1 MAEDIYKVSV
11 RINGKNQDIELNE
24 FNKKGHNGYAK
35 EYPDAVIRMRN
46 KDNEDFAIPLVKYD
60 EAYNSGLRPYVTRQK
75 VSEPK
80 PVKQVKT
87 SKNENKPVTYKPGEV
102 ALQVE
107 KESGLLP
114 VDGDQKNKSE
124 KENPYTS
131 AKPVGGF
138 EETRLYSY
146 INHDNYGKDKVKDFK
161 RETDDLMK
169 VDVSRGYP
177 QAVDL
182 ADETMR
188 RTMPVFSNIVSR
200 SIDKVRENAFSESF
214 KDENTLLFRLGEEY
228 RRAAKYNR
236 MVTPDAILQDVKDTI
251 SKDENF
257 GKMIR
262 EESARLEIDP
272 EVYATRYALPTI
284 QKILYNQLINEKVP
298 KSSAEYIFGNAFSSS
313 ILGML
318 VDTALKPLE
327 QRQLEYEARGKY
339 NASTAED
346 VASTV
351 ASIAMDLPVMGVT
364 GGLGNAASKTLL
376 RGQVNRMMSAGL
388 TREAAE
394 GIATRAAQQTG
405 MKWGLRSVSEG
416 VNFGA
421 YEGLGNVLSQLHT
434 KDEIDASEAGTAMAK
449 GMITGAAMGIFGV
462 GNESIGRALS
472 TKIGDKASQA
482 ATYATSLGGRTAI
495 LAGSS
500 VLGQWAGDPNFN
512 ADNINWTDEFIHA
525 GLTNLGFDI
534 IGAAKRIGK
543 SSVKSRDIN
552 LTKDDIRQLNES
564 GINGSN
570 VKEIAESL
578 IDVLRKAKEFGN
590 QKVNSIGIE
599 QKASG
604 TTSLKDFLSVGKN
617 NEIVKY
623 GSQNEISLFDK
634 PANDYNINSEGIAF
648 GDIMTNEGISL
659 STKSKISYLM
669 TGQLYKL
676 SPSTGLSIIRDQ
688 STGDYIIDTY
698 NMSGQLN
705 ERRTFKNEKEAAA
718 YKSYAESEV
727 KRNQAEALEDILN
740 ASSKTRASIDVFNSF
755 VDEGISKDRLLD
767 VYSRGKNGETLSK
780 EDKSLFDRIN
790 TEIDNTIANDFG
802 YGVLK
807 AKNIIMQAHGLSES
821 EFNKI
826 RRKSYNRMSDV
837 EKQIYDDYLD
847 AMRDVAN
854 PSGRQTSAADMS
866 SQSEQAKY
874 YLGNSSVEDTNTETV
889 NVPDGPSP
897 SLVKPSTQNV
907 NVPDGPIAR
916 GKQKALE
923 DYDGGNFN
931 AQNVREYSTHIE
943 MAGQR
948 LARYF
953 NKEQVNDIMSM
964 EEPQLYDFI
973 SKLDVERRQA
983 VEDFIEAT
991 TKQNELDRL
1000 AQEHIDGIVERD
1012 NRLAQSMTGEIP
1024 GKVILA
1030 TYDGKDYVVLN
1041 GYKNKTGEY
1050 MAVPIERGQDG
1061 YIDFTSFNPD
1071 NVSTVKMPGAR
1082 FREFSHDDI
1091 YTPEQTEAMER
1102 YNNASEGQY
1111 NVGDK
1116 IRMSVDGENI
1126 LNADVLDVDTTEK
1139 GAIRGYVIQ
1148 VEGENK
1154 PVTVKSE
1161 EISEL
1166 TQNAIKADYTKRY
1179 AAIDEQLSKIKDQQE
1194 KENKG
1199 EITIDESTPVQDEQP
1214 STEALNNESRE
1225 NTVQEVNELPLDESG
1240 EPVFHSVAPEKTI
1253 RFLQE
1258 ESGFTPLQT
1267 KEFINL
1273 NISDLSKALS
1283 KLEKKKPKVI
1293 SRYSEYKR
1301 NLTEW
1306 ESEYNDTKKK
1316 LDYWTDIKEKMEAQN
1331 PASTQPQETNIEDEF
1346 KNNIYGQRTITQGGD
1361 NQNTGDV
1368 AQTVPVQGNESKE
1381 PGTESGSQT
1390 GGDVPERNGQPGNA
1404 EYSQENS
1411 VPERNERTEGETIGE
1426 QITSA
1431 EAEGITLSDELDEN
1445 GRKFVISGNG
1455 STTFG
1460 EIRDG
1465 SGLTPAPI
1473 KLSEGFNR
1481 KDSKGKN
1488 HGYGLLHIEASHGDQ
1503 IRNAG
1508 FKSINDFVE
1517 YVANG
1522 YTIIRNGNKRNSKE
1536 TYLLEL
1542 SDGKNNTL
1550 FIELSSDGNY
1560 WNVNSAGIF
1569 RRSYSRKKETV
1580 WSLPAVESTST
1591 AEDEGVRNENIS
1603 SNSMSGNSPQSV
1615 SSENKYTNLSQND
1628 NVLEAKIAEEEK
1640 KVDLNPTDSQKEAG
1654 NYKKGH
1660 LKFDGLD
1667 FTIENVKGGI
1677 RSGKDRDGKEWSVK
1691 MNNTYGYIRG
1701 TEGVDGD
1708 HIDMFISEHPTHG
1721 NVYVIDQVNPDGTFD
1736 EHKVMYGFPNED
1748 EAKAAYLA
1756 NYSDGWKGLGNVT
1769 EVSREE
1775 FKKWIDSSKRK
1786 TKPFSEYKS
1795 VKPLDRNVSGQSDG
1809 IFPKDTNLLPKRL
1822 REAYESGDKA
1832 SVVGAEQALIDYI
1845 DGSDDLKM
1853 IANTYFMSK
1862 DLLGKKDILSP
1873 SGRKMHNFISKA
1885 CKDTLNRRGV
1895 PLEVFK
1901 SEKYRIDFAGKTDDS
1916 VALDIMSDDKSVE
1929 VVRAVINNPHTS
1941 DSTLENIAVRFSNN
1955 GLDWEVKQI
1964 INERK
1969 GKKDYQKEDDSIR
1982 FRLSD
1987 NDLTEEE
1994 NRIINDSK
2002 QNGTF
2007 MKAPNGKDT
2016 NLTEKQWVQV
2026 RTKSFKDWF
2035 GDWEKAARIEKLR
2048 KSEPVR
2054 ITGKEYI
2061 GKYELSRESAQDYI
2075 LKNFRGEYKIKDTGE
2090 NISLSKVGAKKVT
2103 SHSMSNDA
2111 HLKSIAAIP
2120 DLIKNSI
2127 FIEEKP
2133 NEKGNGKY
2141 ERYRYYMSGL
2151 KIGDIDYTARLTIG
2165 VKNGKYYYDHYLTE
2179 IEKGNL
2185 IEIANGFKPTVD
2197 EPIPSYTKS
2206 KDKRFSSLLQIN
2218 ASKVADENGNKYYD
2232 HKLTHIEKGK
2242 LLDQINDQ
2250 AVYDETINPEI
2261 QKSGNVSEYK
2271 DKRLSSLLQVNASKV
2286 VDENGE
2292 PKVVY
2297 HGTPLSRSQITPN
2310 RGWQSDG
2317 LTYVR
2322 QEAPFNT
2329 FKGGEYSGL
2338 IFTSVDEDKAMS
2350 IAEKRAMSIPDDEN
2364 GNEQWTEEGYVYSLY
2379 LNSRNPFDAQNT
2391 AALDKVLSSFNDGN
2405 VPTLSFY
2412 GGKGD
2417 NVSVEEAK
2425 KIAESKNNS
2434 WILTET
2440 PEFISKVKSLGY
2452 DGLKGYDEGVQY
2464 IAVTK
2469 PLQIKSAT
2477 ENNGE
2482 FSPSDSDIRFRFI
2495 GEKGASRLDA
2505 EEEVTTRLDNLS
2517 VARDMERKGKSAK
2530 SVKLA
2535 TGWERG
2541 SDGLWRYETLDIE
2554 YHPKGDARKGSILKN
2569 RPWYDEYMQL
2579 VNKIL
2584 DGEPLTDEE
2593 QKRYDGFYEKEK
2605 EAREQYD
2612 NTEKIYLD
2620 DYVKDDELFKAYP
2633 ELKQTR
2639 VVFEWKDGNESG
2651 SYSEKENVIRINGN
2665 SDIDAESTL
2674 VHEIQHSI
2682 QRIEGFSTGGNYKSV
2697 LNFFADHP
2705 EVEMNFVVNE
2715 TYKEAQRKGI
2725 DVSKDELRRM
2735 FTESDDVAE
2744 GIENDVI
2751 ERNGITES
2759 ELGEIYNSGVDA
2771 GYRSISGEVE
2781 ARNVQSRMGMT
2792 MNERLGSLAEET
2804 EDVARED
2811 QIVLDRMVSHVM
2823 SMMEKKV
2830 NIEEVNKRFNEDIDG
2845 LTEENKDKVILSLGR
2860 PSFIL
2865 RAAGI
2870 DDKPMKLYGNKVI
2883 KKMNKHGFK
2892 LEEIHDLPKAVADPI
2907 AVFNNYR
2914 KDGNRSVLTELEI
2927 GDKHILVSIT
2937 LGKYGV
2943 DADFNIISSV
2953 FGKGG
2958 GNIVDWINKGYA
2970 TYINKEKALQYLHFS
2985 KRNILEASNNAEL
2998 SSAVKI
3004 VKDFE
3009 NPKVSGVNL
3018 RYGDRLSN
3026 MVKETDNRKNDNMR
3040 EQEEINRRFNEE
3052 LDRFTI
3058 DNADNFVFSLGMP
3071 SNALLYGGIEN
3082 KPIKLYGSKVAKK
3095 MRKHGFRSGDLKNLP
3110 FAVANPIAVFNNTK
3124 RPGNRSVLTE
3134 LKTEK
3139 GNILVTLDLGKGMD
3153 ADFDIVSS
3161 VFGKADN
3168 SIVHWINKGYATY
3181 INKEKAL
3188 NYLHLSAPIAEASD
3202 NQELSSAVKIV
3213 KDFENPKVSGVN
3225 LRQIDRTASS
3235 SYEETDILDRY
3246 MNETRKSILHSPAP
3260 VIAESGKDI
3269 YAEMP
3274 DLSPIQLS
3282 RVIVAANNENV
3293 RAMYVPYTKQ
3303 IVLLPKHGTAK
3314 EINDAY
3320 FHESVHF
3327 AVDMI
3332 LPKGDEGRLTLERAG
3347 EEAKELDP
3355 RLAEW
3360 IDKNYNS
3367 NKSEEMVAHILEN
3380 YFSYLDDKGK
3390 QDKLKAGVDFGS
3402 RYPVMNELSNK
3413 IINFLT
3419 TEKDGK
3425 IQSNGRRI
3433 ERNASYDRTENK
3445 ERSTETDTTAL
3456 RGEQGEGEIKLAI
3469 KGKPRKKSGESE
3481 IEFYRRLREW
3491 EKQQEE
3497 IDKNSGTKA
3506 EPTTQYYT
3514 TLTEDLR
3521 RAQNRIDTQNIVIN
3535 ELEKL
3540 LKRHE
3545 EGKDVR
3551 EAISSMVKKE
3561 LSTGTISEFNKRELT
3576 SILSQ
3581 MNKSVTGTK
3590 QEATEK
3596 AIMAI
3601 ENIVNEA
3608 QARYVQRLIDR
3619 MLSLKIQDVNGKN
3632 MSIAKNVDDSTRKI
3646 LSFIKGSASDLRT
3659 SGYEDEIRH
3668 LRSQNLSSRQDIEAL
3683 ERKIKLSDDDT
3694 EKEELQKEIDEL
3706 NGIIS
3711 ANKEKLADLNNEIED
3726 ILKSKAEITDR
3737 DIETELDNLYEK
3749 MDRAAEGNAV
3759 WTISDNERMTSLL
3772 LLKQVRDYQKT
3783 DSQAVDIED
3792 QIRQEF
3798 LNRTELYRKRA
3809 KEAYSENR
3817 QKLTEAIKNKTIRI
3831 RALTESMNALKKQ
3844 KVDMMIDFSEELRN
3858 LISGGKDSLRRKI
3871 EEENERRGMLIVNTL
3886 KDITGDKNINIQDNK
3901 PRTENWFKKFI
3912 FSPLYSFEF
3921 LAKIINVNTLGED
3934 GFFYNYFV
3942 KGENGVIES
3951 YNTYQRG
3958 LEYARNQ
3965 LDNKCAELFGK
3976 NFDKVSANSDKVVGD
3991 SGVYITDYSRNEKYE
4006 KPLSK
4011 GQAMYIYMVW
4021 KMKDGR
4027 SKLELQG
4034 FTDDSIE
4041 DIKSF
4046 IGDNYIKLAD
4056 WIQEELLPELREK
4069 YNQRYVEIFNTS
4081 LDKVENYVPLRIR
4094 EEAVRQDVDLTDETK
4109 VKNTLE
4115 HKARSLIRRVV
4126 NVKPVDITMS
4136 AFDVIMGHLNEME
4149 EWYAYARVRKDLES
4163 VLSNNRIRNQINT
4176 NMHGMFNNLK
4186 EAAAVATRSTTP
4198 KTGGF
4203 LDVALGKLSKGII
4216 GGNIAFRVSTALKQV
4231 LSAPAFFG
4239 YSQSPLFINELVK
4252 SMSHPINTYKWALE
4266 NLPSFRERLRQNNA
4280 GNEKLNDDDKLSKWM
4295 EKYIEVGMW
4304 PNKMIDAITCA
4315 IGAKSIYEYKL
4326 KRLKDSGIPREEAE
4340 RKAKMDAD
4348 IYYNGTQQSSHS
4360 AFLSPMQMSR
4370 SAVDRLMT
4378 TYQNSNI
4385 GYVRKVVSAYM
4396 DLKKSM
4402 DYNRIL
4408 NEYKSKYIDEGMT
4421 PDEAE
4426 KKARVRIYN
4435 ANKKY
4440 ITGILLFGW
4449 GLNKLWEIGSLGL
4462 LGFIHSDD
4470 GDTREKNP
4478 LAKNITTY
4486 ITSPLKGLPFTN
4498 VAENF
4503 IQGRDINPVF
4513 VFNELNDF
4521 KDEAKEIA
4529 EMYGVL
4535 SPELAYSILERGSTL
4550 SGVDLE
4556 TWANVYTGVEDL
4568 VKNGATWDNALI
4580 DIMYVANFPRSNR
4593 LQVARELYK
4602 NADKEQY
4609 LERVSHAGNYI
4620 VPSAKLRTYIP
4631 GAIELSTTKAKDL
4644 DKQYEL
4650 LNMTEEEREKYH
4662 ALQTLTKVVLE
4673 DKELNKEWDENK
4685 DAETRREI
4693 AKKMYKN
4700 YSDENKN
4707 RSIETLIG
4715 ASSIVYVGPVSDK
4728 EESRYLELSSYD
4740 DIMNDIRLK
4749 GYIADKKEFSDKYN
4763 QLLKDGKKDEAEQ
4776 YYKDNSDN
4784 IRLYKAAFKYGQRI
4798 NKLKK
4803 SLNKGNDNDVIDEI
4817 RRTRNSFFEEFK

>member
-318 VDTALKPLE
+318 VDSALKPIE
-327 QRQLEYEARGKY
+327 QRQIEAEARGKY

-351 ASIAMDLPVMGVT
+351 ASIAMDLPVMSVT
-364 GGLGNAASKTLL
+364 GGLGGAASKTLL
-376 RGQVNRMMSAGL
+376 RGQVSRMMSAGL

-394 GIATRAAQQTG
+394 GIAMRAAQQTG
-405 MKWGLRSVSEG
+405 MKWGLRSVAEG

-1199 EITIDESTPVQDEQP
+1199 EITIDESTPVQDEQ
-1214 STEALNNESRE
+1214 SATETLNNEIIE
-1225 NTVQEVNELPLDESG
+1225 KAIQEVDEMPFDESG

-1361 NQNTGDV
+1361 NQNTVDV

-1640 KVDLNPTDSQKEAG
+1640 KVDLNPTDAQKEAG

-1795 VKPLDRNVSGQSDG
+1795 VKPLGSNED
-1809 IFPKDTNLLPKRL
+1809 NLKKVQEEDSINDIRL
-1822 REAYESGDKA
+1822 R
-1832 SVVGAEQALIDYI
+1832 I
-1845 DGSDDLKM
+1845 
-1853 IANTYFMSK
+1853 
-1862 DLLGKKDILSP
+1862 
-1873 SGRKMHNFISKA
+1873 
-1885 CKDTLNRRGV
+1885 
-1895 PLEVFK
+1895 
-1901 SEKYRIDFAGKTDDS
+1901 
-1916 VALDIMSDDKSVE
+1916 
-1929 VVRAVINNPHTS
+1929 
-1941 DSTLENIAVRFSNN
+1941 
-1955 GLDWEVKQI
+1955 
-1964 INERK
+1964 
-1969 GKKDYQKEDDSIR
+1969 
-1982 FRLSD
+1982 SD
-1987 NDLTEEE
+1987 NSLTEEE

-2297 HGTPLSRSQITPN
+2297 HGSSK
-2310 RGWQSDG
+2310 W
-2317 LTYVR
+2317 
-2322 QEAPFNT
+2322 
-2329 FKGGEYSGL
+2329 
-2338 IFTSVDEDKAMS
+2338 FTV
-2350 IAEKRAMSIPDDEN
+2350 
-2364 GNEQWTEEGYVYSLY
+2364 
-2379 LNSRNPFDAQNT
+2379 
-2391 AALDKVLSSFNDGN
+2391 FNDGGERKQSN
-2405 VPTLSFY
+2405 APSGSIFATDDREVANSYIAGKWYGESNGTLSPISNDVYLDEDDPRHRRTSWGIYREGGIYPLFMNLKNPLIVDF
-2412 GGKGD
+2412 GGKAWND
-2417 NVSVEEAK
+2417 LSVEGKDVNRIVSDEMDSGVHDGVIVK
-2425 KIAESKNNS
+2425 NVIDVGMTDLGLDKLPVTTDVIAFDSNH
-2434 WILTET
+2434 
-2440 PEFISKVKSLGY
+2440 V
-2452 DGLKGYDEGVQY
+2452 
-2464 IAVTK
+2464 
-2469 PLQIKSAT
+2469 KSAT

-2482 FSPSDSDIRFRFI
+2482 FSSSDSDIRFRFI

-3095 MRKHGFRSGDLKNLP
+3095 IRKHGFNSGDLKNLP

-3871 EEENERRGMLIVNTL
+3871 EEENERRGMLIINTL
-3886 KDITGDKNINIQDNK
+3886 KDITGDKKINIQDNK

-3921 LAKIINVNTLGED
+3921 LSKIINVNTLGED

-3942 KGENGVIES
+3942 KGENGVIEA

-3958 LEYARNQ
+3958 IEYARDQ
-3965 LDNKCAELFGK
+3965 LDMKCAELFGK
-3976 NFDKVSANSDKVVGD
+3976 NFDKVSGNSDKVVGN
-3991 SGVYITDYSRNEKYE
+3991 SGVFVTDDSNSQKYE

-4094 EEAVRQDVDLTDETK
+4094 EEAVRQDVELTDETK
-4109 VKNTLE
+4109 VKNTLGN
-4115 HKARSLIRRVV
+4115 KARSLIRRVV

-4136 AFDVIMGHLNEME
+4136 AFDVIMSHLNEME

-4176 NMHGMFNNLK
+4176 NMNGMFNNLK
-4186 EAAAVATRSTTP
+4186 EAAALATRSTTP

-4266 NLPSFRERLRQNNA
+4266 NLPSFRDRIRQNNA

-4326 KRLKDSGIPREEAE
+4326 KRLTDSGTPREEAE
-4340 RKAKMDAD
+4340 RKAKAEAD
-4348 IYYNGTQQSSHS
+4348 VYYNGTQQSSHPL
-4360 AFLSPMQMSR
+4360 FLSPMQMSR
-4370 SAVDRLMT
+4370 SALDRLMT

-4402 DYNRIL
+4402 DYKRLL
-4408 NEYKSKYIDEGMT
+4408 NEYKSKYIDEGMN

-4521 KDEAKEIA
+4521 KDEVKDIA

-4602 NADKEQY
+4602 NADKKQY

-4644 DKQYEL
+4644 EKQYEL